1 MDWEKDICKHIGQ
14 HARLN
19 YQELEQEPPSR
30 PLDFPAP
37 TVHRGARIAAKAYDS
52 KRGKY
57 IKLKNLLVRC
67 NQRGSRGGNVTATVY
82 GAETEQNE
90 IGYCIRRKL
99 SSTVFGAVYKGVVM
113 KKRPLLSGEI
123 TMMQQEGIHEKN
135 SRGSL
140 SSILEDIESEEN
152 ERFQTA
158 ITPSSISSSF
168 SSPDLSPG
176 SSTSGVWESTNEYV
190 IVKVSYKHQLVVI
203 Q

>member
-1 MDWEKDICKHIGQ
+1 MDWEEDICKCIGQ

-19 YQELEQEPPSR
+19 YRDLEQELPSR

-52 KRGKY
+52 KRGEY

-67 NQRGSRGGNVTATVY
+67 NQRGSRGGNVVATVY

-113 KKRPLLSGEI
+113 KKRPLLSGEFAL
-123 TMMQQEGIHEKN
+123 MQQEGIHEKN

-140 SSILEDIESEEN
+140 SSIIEDIESEDIQ
-152 ERFQTA
+152 RIQTA
-158 ITPSSISSSF
+158 TTPSSNSSSF
-168 SSPDLSPG
+168 SSPDFSPG
-176 SSTSGVWESTNEYV
+176 LSTSGVWESTNEYV
-190 IVKVSYKHQLVVI
+190 IVKVSYKYLVIVL
-203 Q
+203 